1 MNSQKPV
8 VVYAASGYTGQL
20 ICESLSELRIPF
32 VAAGRSA
39 DKLNPLASRLAAKG
53 ADCVARAVEHTPE
66 GLRRLLRGARVVIN
80 VSGPFSLLGHEVV
93 AAALDEGV
101 HYLDTTGEQDFMF
114 DLRRDFGPRFEAKQL
129 LLSPSAAFLWA
140 PGSALAEL
148 CLDVPGIDRLT
159 IAYAPPS
166 LQTVASLQSMMRSA
180 RRPGYYID
188 NGRLTSLPPDHV
200 HDVDLP
206 GGEVRRGLRVGSGEI
221 TFLQGDP
228 RVRFADTTFTS
239 NELARVAPIFGMWN
253 RISRVVDG
261 DLLDKVSDALIPKLK
276 KDPPAEDPATQRFV
290 IKVVGE
296 GKGKRVRAFLRGHS
310 PYISTGFIS
319 AFAAQGVLD
328 GKAQRTGYASL
339 AQAFG
344 ARYVLGRLQEIGAEL
359 SFEGPT
365 KDHVLPAIT
374 A

>member
-1 MNSQKPV
+1 MSSLKPI

-20 ICESLSELRIPF
+20 ICESLTQLRIPF

-39 DKLNPLASRLAAKG
+39 EKLEQVASRFRAQG
-53 ADCVARAVEHTPE
+53 ADCVARAVEHTPS
-66 GLRRLLRGARVVIN
+66 GLRSLLHGASVVIN
-80 VSGPFSLLGHEVV
+80 VSGPFSLLGHDVV

-114 DLRRDFGPRFEAKQL
+114 DLRRDFGPRFEAKKL

-140 PGSALAEL
+140 PGAAVAEL
-148 CLDVPGIDRLT
+148 CLDVPGIDSLT

-180 RRPGYYID
+180 RRPGYFIE
-188 NGRLTSLPPDHV
+188 NGRLTALPPDHV
-200 HDVDLP
+200 HDVELP
-206 GGEVRRGLRVGSGEI
+206 GEVRRGLRVGSGEI

-239 NELARVAPIFGMWN
+239 NDLARVAPVFGMWN

-261 DLLDKVSDALIPKLK
+261 DLLDKISDAVIPKLK
-276 KDPPAEDPATQRFV
+276 KDPPAEEPATQRFIV
-290 IKVVGE
+290 KVVGE
-296 GKGKRVRAFLRGHS
+296 GRGKRVKAFLRGHS

-319 AFAAQGVLD
+319 AFAAQSVLD

-344 ARYVLGRLQEIGAEL
+344 ARYVLSRLQEIGTEL
-359 SFEGPT
+359 SFEGPAPESSQSA
-365 KDHVLPAIT
+365 VT

>member
-1 MNSQKPV
+1 MTSQKPV

-20 ICESLSELRIPF
+20 ICESLTQLRIPF

-39 DKLNPLASRLAAKG
+39 DKLSAVTSRLRAQG
-53 ADCVARAVEHTPE
+53 ADCEARAVEHTRD
-66 GLRRLLRGARVVIN
+66 GLRGLLRGARVVIN
-80 VSGPFSLLGHEVV
+80 VSGPFSLLGHDVV
-93 AAALDEGV
+93 TAALDEGV

-114 DLRRDFGPRFEAKQL
+114 DLRRDFGQRFEEKKL

-148 CLDVPGIDRLT
+148 CLDVQGIDSLT

-180 RRPGYYID
+180 RRPGYFIQ
-188 NGRLTSLPPDHV
+188 NGRLTGLPPDHV
-200 HDVDLP
+200 HDVELP

-261 DLLDKVSDALIPKLK
+261 DLLDRVSDAVIPKLK

-296 GKGKRVRAFLRGHS
+296 GKGKRVKAYLRGHS

-319 AFAAQGVLD
+319 AFAAQSVLD
-328 GKAQRTGYASL
+328 GKSQRSGYASL

-344 ARYVLGRLQEIGAEL
+344 ARYVLNRLKEIGSEL
-359 SFEGPT
+359 SFEE
-365 KDHVLPAIT
+365 PAT
-374 A
+374 ERAQSAVRA